1 MFLNACREYSIPSRI
16 RTDHGTENVEVAR
29 WMLETRGLNR
39 RSVITG
45 SSVHNTR
52 IERLWRDVRRVAVH
66 QFITLFYYL
75 EDEGFLDPTNDIHL
89 FSLHYVYL
97 GRINKSL
104 AEFSMQYNHHPM
116 RSEHNLSPY
125 QLFYEGMMNDEH
137 YQYISSLPVN
147 IPEQSIPD
155 DTFGIDEEAPTSCED
170 SIDEITL
177 IAPHVS
183 LTAELRQLLAETI
196 DAGSE
201 DYNFG
206 ITHYL
211 TTVEFLLQHV
221 PV

>member
-1 MFLNACREYSIPSRI
+1 
-16 RTDHGTENVEVAR
+16 
-29 WMLETRGLNR
+29 MLETRGLNR

-116 RSEHNLSPY
+116 HA
-125 QLFYEGMMNDEH
+125 
-137 YQYISSLPVN
+137 I
-147 IPEQSIPD
+147 
-155 DTFGIDEEAPTSCED
+155 
-170 SIDEITL
+170 
-177 IAPHVS
+177 
-183 LTAELRQLLAETI
+183 
-196 DAGSE
+196 
-201 DYNFG
+201 
-206 ITHYL
+206 
-211 TTVEFLLQHV
+211 
-221 PV
+221 